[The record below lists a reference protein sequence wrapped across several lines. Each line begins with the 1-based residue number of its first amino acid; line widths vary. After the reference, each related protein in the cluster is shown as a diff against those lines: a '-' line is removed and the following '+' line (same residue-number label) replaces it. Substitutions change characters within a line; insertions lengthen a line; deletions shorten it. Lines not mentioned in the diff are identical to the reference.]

1 MKNTLK
7 QLKARLDQT
16 MMRGSVIVQSNPQVA
31 MAVGAVGVFAVCIPA
46 AHAITAP
53 AAGSFAYDMYDVGVN
68 KILKGAPGFIGG
80 MVGIVYSATQLSSN
94 WKGAGLGIL
103 ASTAVIKADSITTS
117 LGMIV

>member
-1 MKNTLK
+1 MKSMK
-7 QLKARLDQT
+7 KFKARLNQA
-16 MMRGSVIVQSNPQVA
+16 MMRGYVIVQSNPQSTMV
-31 MAVGAVGVFAVCIPA
+31 VGAVGLLIMSIPA

-80 MVGIVYSATQLSSN
+80 MVGIVVSATQLSSN
-94 WKGAGLGIL
+94 WKAAGLGIL
-103 ASTAVIKADSITTS
+103 ASTAVIKADSITKS